1 MNNGT
6 RLAAV
11 VAGLLVMLLGL
22 GAFKLYQRGRAIEG
36 DLVITGRTPP
46 SGSPLSPIAPP
57 IPAAQPAQTT
67 ATAIEA
73 PKPSTIVVHV
83 AGAVRKPGVYHLAPD
98 ARAEDALK
106 AAGGAKPGANLD
118 AINLA
123 AHVED
128 GKQLYVPTRVEHP
141 EGGAPEQT
149 AQAVPTAASAAHK
162 PGRATSASPSHAQKL
177 TNPGQGTV
185 NINTASVEELQR
197 LPGVGPSYAVRIL
210 QFRKENGPFTS
221 ADQLMDV
228 SGIGPK
234 KFEKIKPFV
243 RLK

>member
-1 MNNGT
+1 
-6 RLAAV
+6 
-11 VAGLLVMLLGL
+11 
-22 GAFKLYQRGRAIEG
+22 
-36 DLVITGRTPP
+36 
-46 SGSPLSPIAPP
+46 
-57 IPAAQPAQTT
+57 
-67 ATAIEA
+67 
-73 PKPSTIVVHV
+73 
-83 AGAVRKPGVYHLAPD
+83 
-98 ARAEDALK
+98 
-106 AAGGAKPGANLD
+106 
-118 AINLA
+118 
-123 AHVED
+123 
-128 GKQLYVPTRVEHP
+128 VEHP
-141 EGGAPEQT
+141 DGGAPEQT
-149 AQAVPTAASAAHK
+149 AQAVPTAASAARK
-162 PGRATSASPSHAQKL
+162 PGRATSASPSRAQKL